1 MSVIRQLKE
10 LQEKH
15 NSLDVPVKD
24 SKEKDKHDDCRIDN
38 PG

>member
-38 PG
+38 SG